1 MLSMFLF
8 SGISGVVILAPATD
22 MLQNHFDNAPKHLL
36 IILAAIGVA
45 GAFSLIANSMENN
58 FSAIAISVHDKH
70 FHYKWDTIGS

>member
-36 IILAAIGVA
+36 ITLLPLVWLEHLA
-45 GAFSLIANSMENN
+45 
-58 FSAIAISVHDKH
+58 
-70 FHYKWDTIGS
+70 